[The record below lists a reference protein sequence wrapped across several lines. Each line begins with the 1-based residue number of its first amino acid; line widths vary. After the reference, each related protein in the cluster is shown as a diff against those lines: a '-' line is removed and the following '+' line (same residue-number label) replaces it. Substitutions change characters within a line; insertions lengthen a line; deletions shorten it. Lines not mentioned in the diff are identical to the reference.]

1 MTSPATSQALPN
13 AVGLTPAPIEP
24 IRKGFIDTGII
35 FSLKIPYLVNQFR
48 GPPSS
53 AGGWDSPY
61 IARSE
66 RLPLF
71 GFLATPF
78 MNHDLSGPYSPLVFP
93 DPFWA
98 AANTDLTIRPYG
110 MEHPLVRLFG
120 TFAGW
125 RGSLNFLITVNSTA
139 LVQGEL
145 AFIRAKYTGTG
156 PFKWTYPQLEVE
168 ESDNLSLQTLA
179 TERRVMLSVPY
190 DETSEFVNS
199 YHYWESTSGLPAGN
213 RTNKPINALRNY
225 IFVRANTDITTLNP
239 VGGSLQ
245 FKLYMEPGPDFEFVK
260 PSLPL
265 RHNFIRYI
273 SVSDIFVPF
282 AGSSLLVV
290 AQIPLAT
297 PARPLLIDDTWS
309 LTTHTLNNSNLTATI
324 STTAANR
331 WWFDFKVYQPE
342 SIVTSW
348 HWVTTLTFG
357 YTDSTLSSFF
367 VSGDVDGGASTAIFT
382 RATGTLKYQLTVFQ
396 LLYNYAPINEITPKY
411 FSPNP

>member
-1 MTSPATSQALPN
+1 MTSPATSQNLPN
-13 AVGLTPAPIEP
+13 AAGLTPAPIEP
-24 IRKGFIDTGII
+24 IKHGFIDTGIL

-48 GPPSS
+48 GPANSP
-53 AGGWDSPY
+53 GGWDTPY

-71 GFLATPF
+71 GFLVTPF
-78 MNHDLSGPYSPLVFP
+78 LNHDISGPYSPIVFP

-110 MEHPLVRLFG
+110 MEHPLVRLFSA
-120 TFAGW
+120 FAGW

-156 PFKWTYPQLEVE
+156 PFKWNYPQLEVE

-190 DETSEFVNS
+190 DETSEFINS

-213 RTNKPINALRNY
+213 RTNKSINAVRNY

-265 RHNFIRYI
+265 RHNFSRYI
-273 SVSDIFVPF
+273 SASDIFVPF
-282 AGSSLLVV
+282 VGSSLIVV
-290 AQIPLAT
+290 AQIPLAD
-297 PARPLLIDDTWS
+297 PIRPLLIDNTWS
-309 LTTHTLNNSNLTATI
+309 SVTHSLDSATLTATI
-324 STTAANR
+324 SSSNR
-331 WWFDFKVYQPE
+331 WWFDLKVYQP
-342 SIVTSW
+342 SAIVTKW
-348 HWVTTLTFG
+348 HWLTSLTFG
-357 YTDSTLSSFF
+357 YTDPTLTSFF
-367 VSGDVDGGASTAIFT
+367 ISGNIDGGPTTVIVT
-382 RATGTLKYQLTVFQ
+382 MPTGDLKYQLTLFQ